1 MICLSRGPTWLI
13 GSSLLKSFIDYTRCP
28 THCGPGEWRSNQAP
42 RRISILAFPSHFAF
56 ARPNRPP
63 RYDFH
68 VKNQGAGGFIGK
80 TTGTTVIP

>member
-42 RRISILAFPSHFAF
+42 PAHLDSGLSVSFCIRSAKSAAPI
-56 ARPNRPP
+56 
-63 RYDFH
+63 
-68 VKNQGAGGFIGK
+68 
-80 TTGTTVIP
+80 